1 MAHPELDCFIMDSN
15 PPEMI
20 PARSRRDWMDNSPD
34 RYAYRCLPLTMAN
47 STGWEILCP
56 FELRLEWNG
65 NNSKE
70 SLKLSSPDRK
80 ANVAAFATSHFG
92 QGIVTFHTGYLF
104 RTPPGWAVWTM
115 GPPNAPKDGL
125 QALTGLVET
134 DWLPFPFTMNWKM
147 TRPGR
152 VRFRKGEPFCFLTLT
167 EHHQLEGVTP
177 KLRRLDDDPELLAD
191 YKAWQTSREGF
202 LNKLAQNDPDVVKQG
217 WQRNYMKGE
226 KPTGEVAPEN
236 HITKRRLKAPE

>member
-1 MAHPELDCFIMDSN
+1 
-15 PPEMI
+15 
-20 PARSRRDWMDNSPD
+20 
-34 RYAYRCLPLTMAN
+34 MAN

-70 SLKLSSPDRK
+70 SLKLSTPDRK
-80 ANVAAFATSHFG
+80 ANLARLATSHFG

-104 RTPPGWAVWTM
+104 RTPPGWAIWAM

-152 VRFRKGEPFCFLTLT
+152 VRFRKGEPFCFITLS
-167 EHHQLEGVTP
+167 EHHQLEAVTP
-177 KLRRLDDDPELLAD
+177 KLKRLDEDPELLAD
-191 YKAWQTSREGF
+191 YQAWQSSREGF
-202 LNKLAQNDPDVVKQG
+202 LSKLARNDPDVVKQG

-226 KPTGEVAPEN
+226 TPSGDAAPES
-236 HITKRRLKAPE
+236 HITKRRLKPPEY